1 MPKRGSRPNQWA
13 DHYTRQA
20 KKDNY
25 AARSVY
31 KLQEIQRRYRV
42 IHRGARVLDL
52 GCAPGSWL
60 QYAAQLT
67 GSGGKVVGIDLK
79 PVSVSL
85 PPHVSVVTGDILATP
100 SPLRAISQEV
110 FDVVTSDMAPA
121 TTGDKATDAARSAAL
136 CEAALAVALRVLAP
150 GGNFVCKIFQGQEFK
165 PFSEAVKS
173 AFTQLKV
180 LKPQSSRKA
189 SKEIFIIGIGKKQ
202 EDLCPDIASGQPS
215 NIKRGPRMP
224 SEEKFLPV

>member
-1 MPKRGSRPNQWA
+1 MAKRGPRPNQWA

-20 KKDNY
+20 KKDQF

-31 KLQEIQRRYRV
+31 KLQEIQRRYR
-42 IHRGARVLDL
+42 IIRRGARVLDL

-67 GSGGKVVGIDLK
+67 GGDGKVVGIDPK
-79 PVSVSL
+79 PVRLAL
-85 PPHVSVVTGDILATP
+85 PPHVSVISGDILATP
-100 SPLRAISQEV
+100 SPLAALSSEAFEV
-110 FDVVTSDMAPA
+110 VISDMAPA
-121 TTGDKATDAARSAAL
+121 TTGHKATDAARSAAL
-136 CEAALAVALRVLAP
+136 CEAALAVALRVLVP

-165 PFSEAVKS
+165 PFAEAVKS
-173 AFTQLKV
+173 AFDQLKI

-202 EDLCPDIASGQPS
+202 EALCPDTASGRPS
-215 NIKRGPRMP
+215 STKRGPRMP
-224 SEEKFLPV
+224 NGEKSSPG

>member
-1 MPKRGSRPNQWA
+1 MALGTAVPPFFARIEPMPKRGRKPNQWA

-20 KKDNY
+20 KKDNF

-42 IHRGARVLDL
+42 IRKGARVLDL

-79 PVSVSL
+79 PVNVTL
-85 PPHVSVVTGDILATP
+85 PPHVSVVTGDILAEP
-100 SPLRAISQEV
+100 SPLEALSQEM
-110 FDVVTSDMAPA
+110 FDVVISDMAPA
-121 TTGDKATDAARSAAL
+121 TTGNKTADAARSAAL
-136 CEAALAVALRVLAP
+136 CEAALAVASRMLAP
-150 GGNFVCKIFQGQEFK
+150 GGNFVCKIFQGQDFK
-165 PFSEAVKS
+165 PFTESVKS
-173 AFTQLKV
+173 AFAQLKI

-189 SKEIFIIGIGKKQ
+189 SKEIFIIGIGKK
-202 EDLCPDIASGQPS
+202 
-215 NIKRGPRMP
+215 
-224 SEEKFLPV
+224 